1 MHRPCQ
7 RGEAF
12 RRERRH
18 GTGSTRGS
26 TPSPVPPTPHGM
38 SIDWKHDFDAALER
52 AGELD
57 RPILLDFS
65 AAPM

>member
-1 MHRPCQ
+1 
-7 RGEAF
+7 
-12 RRERRH
+12 
-18 GTGSTRGS
+18 
-26 TPSPVPPTPHGM
+26 M